1 MAILTGKNQPHETPR
16 GSSAFWVR
24 DGDPLDAD
32 LADLSAL
39 DAESARHAAGAEL
52 FDSRGLFGVVTFE
65 ITSQL
70 EYLWK
75 YRCFVRNFMASV
87 GN

>member
-1 MAILTGKNQPHETPR
+1 MAILTGKNQPRETPR

-39 DAESARHAAGAEL
+39 DAESARHAAGP
-52 FDSRGLFGVVTFE
+52 
-65 ITSQL
+65 
-70 EYLWK
+70 K
-75 YRCFVRNFMASV
+75 N
-87 GN
+87 